1 MLSSA
6 SLTPALVSPLT
17 GLADISVSSLNI
29 APEQGGGLQD
39 AHEVFVDST
48 EVVSA
53 TTVSQQVGNSVF
65 SLLSFGQNPT
75 DKQVPGLKSI
85 LRFMQQQNG
94 GQQVFQTTKKLYT
107 YITNEAQFVYQK
119 AVGATQ
125 AWVQSLAQIAYTQ
138 VTGFDARATVVAKA
152 AIADTDGY
160 FAGGSV
166 DGSTG
171 NLLQKRGQAAPTM
184 TCTRN
189 GPGNYTVEFGP
200 QKPHGG
206 YYPTVLLSIQ
216 SAEFY
221 SGVVTNA
228 VIAVKQVYDQ
238 YAFTAVIND
247 FSGGRAGGSGVPVDQ
262 NWYFLVL

>member
-17 GLADISVSSLNI
+17 RLADISVSSLNI

-107 YITNEAQFVYQK
+107 YITNETQFVYQK

-138 VTGFDARATVVAKA
+138 VTGFDARATTVAKA
-152 AIADTDGY
+152 AIASTDGF
-160 FAGGSV
+160 FAGGYV

-171 NLLQKRGQAAPTM
+171 QLIKARGQAAPTLQL
-184 TCTRN
+184 TRT
-189 GPGNYTVEFGP
+189 GVGAYTIDFGAQRAP
-200 QKPHGG
+200 DGFN
-206 YYPTVLLSIQ
+206 TSVLLSTNN
-216 SAEFY
+216 AEYY
-221 SGVVTNA
+221 SGVVNNVCIGVA
-228 VIAVKQVYDQ
+228 GRSQ
-238 YAFTAVIND
+238 FTVRVQIND
-247 FSGGRAGGSGVPVDQ
+247 FSGGRAGGQGVPVDQ
-262 NWYFLVL
+262 NWSFLVL